1 MDKAKERIGKKKN
14 DSRKL
19 DRKVRKECL
28 VLTFSYFLLFW
39 IFIYHR
45 ALGFIALKNFS
56 QGDLKI

>member
-1 MDKAKERIGKKKN
+1 LGRKKN

-28 VLTFSYFLLFW
+28 VLTFSDFLLFG